1 MGKTNNFISQLELP
15 ANTDVPRKN
24 NGSLIEEEEKEEDE
38 VLLPEDLLKPDKQ
51 KQPEKQRREV
61 VAKPKGPISKP
72 I

>member
-38 VLLPEDLLKPDKQ
+38 VL
-51 KQPEKQRREV
+51 
-61 VAKPKGPISKP
+61 
-72 I
+72 